1 MKLSILICT
10 LEERKLQYDNLRSSL
25 FSQYCLLPQYQ
36 ESVEILS
43 CCDNREMSV
52 GAKRNALLKQ
62 STGNFLVFIDDD
74 DSIHPNYIKLVMEAL
89 QLNPDCV
96 GLNGIITFNGTNP
109 RKFVHSI
116 KVNEWYESDG
126 VYYRYPNHL
135 NPVKR
140 ELALQVGFPEC
151 NFGEDKNYSDRL
163 KPLLKTEV
171 MIDTPI
177 YFYNYDDKKS
187 ATANRK

>member
-74 DSIHPNYIKLVMEAL
+74 DSIHPNYIKLVLEAL
-89 QLNPDCV
+89 QSNPDCV

>member
-25 FSQYCLLPQYQ
+25 MSQYD
-36 ESVEILS
+36 SDVEILS

-52 GAKRNALLKQ
+52 GSKRNALLKQ
-62 STGNFLVFIDDD
+62 STGEFLVYIDDD
-74 DSIHPNYIKLVMEAL
+74 DSIHPNYISLILEAL
-89 QLNPDCV
+89 QSNPDCV
-96 GLNGIITFNGTNP
+96 GMTGIITFNGTNP
-109 RKFVHSI
+109 RKFIHSI
-116 KVNEWYESDG
+116 KVNEWYESNG